1 VEENQV
7 YASTAGQIIT
17 IRYGGKSGKDLDGDR
32 LRFDV
37 TVDDKQEI
45 VVVAISGTAESA
57 IRRWLTDPKN
67 YGRAEESDLLG
78 LATDLSVARIVE
90 AVDRGID
97 FKADRSAYPKS
108 FVKVFD
114 PDFQDLISKRRVPN
128 PVIKDYIIRR
138 LYAAWKVGGESIEY
152 AQLFDRRDELYLRA
166 TERDL
171 RRVIDL
177 YKGQDWTMEADDTP
191 LLRATRELIIRME
204 ESQEDKGAVPARGV
218 LAGRGSA
225 GKTEAAQEDDSQ
237 REWEYDVALS
247 FAGENRDY
255 VEEVAEILKA
265 QGIKVFYDRY
275 EEVDFWGRDLQ
286 EHLTDV
292 YQNKARYVV
301 MFVSEHYAAKVWT
314 TVERRSAQARAI
326 NEPGRVYIL
335 PARFDDTKVP
345 GLLPT
350 VDYVDLRKKTPQQ
363 LADMIV
369 QKVRGAG

>member
-1 VEENQV
+1 
-7 YASTAGQIIT
+7 
-17 IRYGGKSGKDLDGDR
+17 
-32 LRFDV
+32 
-37 TVDDKQEI
+37 
-45 VVVAISGTAESA
+45 
-57 IRRWLTDPKN
+57 
-67 YGRAEESDLLG
+67 
-78 LATDLSVARIVE
+78 VARIIE
-90 AVDRGID
+90 AVDRAID
-97 FKADRSAYPKS
+97 FKADRKAYPKS

-114 PDFQDLISKRRVPN
+114 TDFQDLISKRKISN
-128 PVIKDYIIRR
+128 SVIKDYIIRR
-138 LYAAWKVGGESIEY
+138 LYAAWKSGGESIEY
-152 AQLFDRRDELYLRA
+152 AQLFDRRDELYLRV

-171 RRVIDL
+171 RRVVDL
-177 YKGQDWTMEADDTP
+177 YKDQDWTMEADDTP
-191 LLRATRELIIRME
+191 LLKATRELIIRLE
-204 ESQEDKGAVPARGV
+204 ESQEEKGSVPAKGLPRGGV
-218 LAGRGSA
+218 GHGR
-225 GKTEAAQEDDSQ
+225 TEAAHSDDGQ

-255 VEEVAEILKA
+255 VEEVAEILTA
-265 QGIKVFYDRY
+265 EGIKVFYDRY

-335 PARFDDTKVP
+335 PARFDDTEVP

-350 VDYVDLRKKTPQQ
+350 AGYVDLRRKTPRQ

-369 QKVRGAG
+369 QKVRGTG